1 MRRQAIVVDRVCTN
15 VRWPRRNIQCHLVG
29 GTAIQYLMGTSLA
42 PPLYTP
48 QVLFPLASTHRGK
61 GRLLSGR
68 QTLNT
73 TPSQSIRRGGGRGR
87 EAGRSEYTGR
97 GVGWRAAA
105 AAAVGLCG
113 NGGVGN
119 TSSCGIRDA
128 GEPLAP
134 ALPAGAPQL
143 AGAHRDSVAD
153 GGGLRRRRPSHL
165 IGRDPQRYHQL
176 SGWAASRQR
185 TSVESLILVLNH
197 VDKTILWSYYDPCQ
211 GANNGGVLG
220 DDVHSPPRRSAGPE

>member
-1 MRRQAIVVDRVCTN
+1 MATSQHPVPSGGGERHTVFNGLPRPLHPPGPLSARVN
-15 VRWPRRNIQCHLVG
+15 PQREGQ
-29 GTAIQYLMGTSLA
+29 TSQRTPNPQHHTIPIH
-42 PPLYTP
+42 PP
-48 QVLFPLASTHRGK
+48 A
-61 GRLLSGR
+61 
-68 QTLNT
+68 
-73 TPSQSIRRGGGRGR
+73 GGRGR

-176 SGWAASRQR
+176 SGWAASRLR

-220 DDVHSPPRRSAGPE
+220 DDVHSPPRRSAGPEKLRRPRR